1 MPSFRRLFGLAASTF
16 IFLALCTAPRP
27 AGADDALSIVAGNP
41 APGIFDTLEL
51 IAAGAGFYKQQHL
64 DVTKNYAANPS
75 TAAQLVA
82 TGKADLAATN
92 VEPILTGY
100 EKGLRLQFI
109 ISRQLRYSYVLA
121 VPADSPIKTLGDFK
135 GALLGETTAG
145 AASEIATQ
153 SMLAGVGLKPSD
165 YGFVPIGLGPQALS
179 AIAAKRVTGLAFPYL
194 EIVNDSIAGN
204 MTFRVFR
211 HPLVK
216 DVGNVGYCAT
226 PAAIAAKA
234 DVFRRFAR
242 AIVEAAVFVRINPA
256 AAALLYVRGSGQ
268 RVTPEA
274 VERTTRILIGLTDDL
289 PAADP
294 LSKRIGYFDPRGVY
308 LYSTIL
314 AQYGVIKAPVA
325 GSLIVTNAFIPYAND
340 FDRRAAFAF
349 AKGFPTQ

>member
-1 MPSFRRLFGLAASTF
+1 MNAFRRLPGTAAATV
-16 IFLALCTAPRP
+16 ALLCAFAGALP
-27 AGADDALSIVAGNP
+27 AQADDALSIVAGNP

-51 IAAGAGFYKQQHL
+51 IAAGAGFYRREHL
-64 DVTKNYAANPS
+64 EVTKNYAANPS

-145 AASEIATQ
+145 AAAEIATQ
-153 SMLAGVGLKPSD
+153 SMLAGVGLRPSD
-165 YGFVPIGLGPQALS
+165 YGFVPIGVGAQALS
-179 AIAAKRVTGLAFPYL
+179 AITAKRVDGVAFPYL
-194 EIVNDSIAGN
+194 EVVNDSIAGN

-226 PAAIAAKA
+226 PAAIQAKA

-242 AIVEAAVFVRINPA
+242 AIVEAAVFVRSNPA
-256 AAALLYVRGSGQ
+256 AAAALYLRGSGQ
-268 RVTPEA
+268 HVTPDA
-274 VERTTRILIGLTDDL
+274 IERIRRILIGLENDL

-294 LSKRIGYFDPRGVY
+294 LGKRIGYFDPRGVT

-314 AQYGVIKAPVA
+314 AQYGVIKAPLA
-325 GSLIVTNAFIPYAND
+325 GSLVVTNQFIPYAND
-340 FDRRAAFAF
+340 FDRRAAIAF
-349 AKGFPTQ
+349 AKRFPAQ

>member
-1 MPSFRRLFGLAASTF
+1 MFALHRIRGAAAGTLVLLGALAAT
-16 IFLALCTAPRP
+16 PP
-27 AGADDALSIVAGNP
+27 AHADDALSIVAGNP
-41 APGIFDTLEL
+41 APGIFDTLES

-82 TGKADLAATN
+82 SGKADLAATN
-92 VEPILTGY
+92 VEPILIGY

-109 ISRQLRYSYVLA
+109 ISRKLRYSYVLA
-121 VPADSPIKTLGDFK
+121 VPSDSPIKTLGDFK

-145 AASEIATQ
+145 AAAEIATQ

-165 YGFVPIGLGPQALS
+165 YGFVPIGVGPQALS

-194 EIVNDSIAGN
+194 EIVNDAIAGN
-204 MTFRVFR
+204 MSFRVFR

-226 PAAIAAKA
+226 PAAIVAKA

-242 AIVEAAVFVRINPA
+242 AIVEAAVFVRSNPA
-256 AAALLYVRGSGQ
+256 AAAALYLHASGQ
-268 RVTPEA
+268 HVTPEA
-274 VERTTRILIGLTDDL
+274 IERVTRILIGLANDL

-314 AQYGVIKAPVA
+314 AQYGVLKAPIA
-325 GSLIVTNAFIPYAND
+325 GSLVVTNQFIPYAND
-340 FDRRAAFAF
+340 FDRRAAIAF
-349 AKGFPTQ
+349 AKAFPAQ